1 MKDTTSGARVAP
13 VVDVV
18 VEEHPALPDGCEMR
32 FARVGEARVVT
43 TIEYEPLDEGPGLFR
58 VEGRDANDA
67 VVPAHAVE
75 VDDSS
80 AGTSTLIYGG
90 GWGLRLTRVTEDA
103 KTSREPPR
111 LIAEPY
117 LLLDRSAV
125 VR

>member
-1 MKDTTSGARVAP
+1 MRGGLAP

-18 VEEHPALPDGCEMR
+18 VEEHPALPEGCEMR
-32 FARVGEARVVT
+32 FARVGPPRVVT
-43 TIEYEPLDEGPGLFR
+43 LVHYEPLDEGPGLFR
-58 VEGRDANDA
+58 VEGREVDDE
-67 VVPAHAVE
+67 VVPAHAVD

-90 GWGLRLTRVTEDA
+90 GWGLRLSRVSDSENAAGDVPT
-103 KTSREPPR
+103 

-125 VR
+125 VE